1 MAASMDRLVHVIAN
15 ACAKTMFRV
24 PLVANILA
32 SRKTL
37 QNCDLLLIY
46 LLLDH
51 TNTYCDLFYSLNL
64 LIGASSKFI
73 WTLIKTNG
81 GGVVRNIT
89 SHFRSDSLPST
100 KRVYKKCLQKMST
113 KSVYKKCPHL
123 GPSRYSFIVQ
133 AHEWAKNYF
142 SFKKRYSVT
151 SMGFIAS
158 NKRFIWAAV
167 GAPGCPWL
175 EASEKLQPLR
185 RDSAGTCFPK
195 YCATNKG
202 VRGHT
207 DHNGWWFSISTL
219 HVANKAVQWKYKK
232 SKKAVLKQEALLG

>member
-15 ACAKTMFRV
+15 ACAKKMFRV

-51 TNTYCDLFYSLNL
+51 TNIYCDLFYSLNL

-73 WTLIKTNG
+73 WTLIKTR

-100 KRVYKKCLQKMST
+100 KRVYKKCLQKMSA

-133 AHEWAKNYF
+133 AHE
-142 SFKKRYSVT
+142 
-151 SMGFIAS
+151 
-158 NKRFIWAAV
+158 
-167 GAPGCPWL
+167 
-175 EASEKLQPLR
+175 
-185 RDSAGTCFPK
+185 
-195 YCATNKG
+195 
-202 VRGHT
+202 
-207 DHNGWWFSISTL
+207 
-219 HVANKAVQWKYKK
+219 
-232 SKKAVLKQEALLG
+232 

>member
-15 ACAKTMFRV
+15 ACAKKMFRV

-100 KRVYKKCLQKMST
+100 KRVYKKCL
-113 KSVYKKCPHL
+113 
-123 GPSRYSFIVQ
+123 
-133 AHEWAKNYF
+133 
-142 SFKKRYSVT
+142 
-151 SMGFIAS
+151 
-158 NKRFIWAAV
+158 
-167 GAPGCPWL
+167 
-175 EASEKLQPLR
+175 
-185 RDSAGTCFPK
+185 
-195 YCATNKG
+195 
-202 VRGHT
+202 
-207 DHNGWWFSISTL
+207 
-219 HVANKAVQWKYKK
+219 
-232 SKKAVLKQEALLG
+232 